1 MKLTAYSRNRILET
15 LKHWD
20 VPKDFAEP
28 MYNYLVFGFSP
39 GSCFTAVLANDF
51 YRAVSSSHPANTI
64 EAFKALAGWIQD
76 TVPLEACGN
85 YKAVYD
91 WCNLKEDVRRDI
103 LEQHNLVYSEQDE
116 IMLTLKGESTH
127 EPMLY

>member
-39 GSCFTAVLANDF
+39 GSCFSAVLANDF
-51 YRAVSSSHPANTI
+51 NGAIRSSHPANTI
-64 EAFKALAGWIQD
+64 EAFKHLTGWIQD
-76 TVPLEACGN
+76 AVPLEARGN
-85 YKAVYD
+85 YGVVLRWTLLDAA
-91 WCNLKEDVRRDI
+91 ERRSI
-103 LEQHNLVYSEQDE
+103 LEEHRLVYSEQDE

-127 EPMLY
+127 EPVLY